1 MRGDGD
7 PGELVEYVYQGNVP
21 EVLAGVEV
29 PVATVRRGLHE
40 FLASGDQPGVV
51 HTTDE

>member
-1 MRGDGD
+1 MV
-7 PGELVEYVYQGNVP
+7 ELEIWYDQEPGNVS

-40 FLASGDQPGVV
+40 FLASGEQPGVV